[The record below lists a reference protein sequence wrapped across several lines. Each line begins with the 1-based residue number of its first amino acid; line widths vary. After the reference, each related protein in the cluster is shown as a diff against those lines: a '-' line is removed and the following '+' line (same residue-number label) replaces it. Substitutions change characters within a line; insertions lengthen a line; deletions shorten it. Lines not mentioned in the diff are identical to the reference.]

1 MPLKQKIILPVVV
14 LIIISVAILSG
25 ISYYLQSQQIESQM
39 KDLTFNKVLEV
50 GGYLVAQD
58 ERIASLKTELGND
71 YIAKARG
78 VAFLISENPSIL
90 TDKAKL
96 EALAK
101 TIDVEEIHICDEN
114 GVLRWGTI
122 IDFYGFDFA
131 TSDQTK
137 PFLPALT
144 DKKFEMAQDAQSRG
158 ADNVL
163 FQYISVARQDKP
175 GIVQVGVTPDRLQKE
190 LEKSDLSQI
199 SSVYKVGADGFVAIL
214 NSKTGTILSYKDSTA
229 LGKKYADYEWGKGI
243 QGAEGSFY
251 YTENDVQSMMSFTQQ
266 GDYYICASI
275 PETGFVAGLSTLLK
289 GTSIVSVLLI
299 VMTFISI
306 SLIVSRAVIT
316 PLNACVSA
324 LSTIATGDLSQ
335 DIDLRHTK
343 RRDELG
349 TLSKAVNQMKASIS
363 NLIASVKDE
372 SIVFDQVVSSV
383 KNEVTELSKNIEDV
397 SSTLEQLSA
406 SMEETA
412 ASTEHMA
419 STSQQI
425 EESVKNIANKSDA
438 GLLEANQIRNRAKET
453 KENVES
459 SQKKTRSIFTQTKA
473 ELEKAIEESTV
484 VEQIHV
490 LSESIM
496 QITAQTNLLA
506 LNAAIEAARAGESGR
521 GFSVVAEEI
530 RNLAEQS
537 KDTVIKIQEMTD
549 KVTTAVNNLSLH
561 ANSLLNF
568 MSTDVDSDYKNMLNV
583 AGKYSDDADY
593 VNILVTDFSST
604 SRTLLGSI
612 DNMIQTIEQ
621 IADAAGDGAKGTT
634 DMAMRVSDVNMEA
647 NDVLNQV
654 LKTKESSDRLRDE
667 VDHFKL

>member
-1 MPLKQKIILPVVV
+1 MPLKQKIILPVVL
-14 LIIISVAILSG
+14 LIVISVAILSG

-39 KDLTFNKVLEV
+39 KDLTLNKVLEV
-50 GGYLVAQD
+50 GGYLVAQE
-58 ERIASLKTELGND
+58 ERIASLKTDLGND

-78 VAFLISENPSIL
+78 VAFLIAENPAIL

-96 EALAK
+96 DALAK
-101 TIDVEEIHICDEN
+101 AIDVEEIHICDEK
-114 GVLRWGTI
+114 GVLRWGTVT
-122 IDFYGFDFA
+122 DFYGFDFS

-144 DKKFEMAQDAQSRG
+144 DKNFEMAQDAQSRG

-163 FQYISVARQDKP
+163 FQYISVARQDQP

-190 LEKSDLSQI
+190 LEKSDLSQL

-214 NSKTGTILSYKDSTA
+214 NSKTGTIVSYKDSTA
-229 LGKKYADYEWGKGI
+229 LGKNYADYEWGKQI
-243 QGAEGSFY
+243 QGTDGSFY
-251 YTENDVQSMMSFTQQ
+251 YTENDVQSMMSFKQQ
-266 GDYYICASI
+266 GDYYVCASI

-289 GTSIVSVLLI
+289 GISIVSALLI

-306 SLIVSRAVIT
+306 SVIVSRAVIK
-316 PLNACVSA
+316 PLNACVSS
-324 LSTIATGDLSQ
+324 LSTVATGDLSQ
-335 DIDLRHTK
+335 DIDRVYTK
-343 RRDELG
+343 RKDELG
-349 TLSKAVNQMKASIS
+349 TLAKAVEQMKTAIAS
-363 NLIASVKDE
+363 LIGSVKDE
-372 SIVFDQVVSSV
+372 SNVFDHVVSSV

-425 EESVKNIANKSDA
+425 EESVKNISKKSDA
-438 GLLEANQIRNRAKET
+438 GLQEANLIRQRANDT
-453 KENVES
+453 KNSVES
-459 SQKKTRSIFTQTKA
+459 SQQKTRTIFTQTKA
-473 ELEKAIEESTV
+473 ELEKAIEDSAV

-496 QITAQTNLLA
+496 QITTQTNLLA

-549 KVTTAVNNLSLH
+549 KVTSSVNNLSLH
-561 ANSLLNF
+561 ANSLLTF
-568 MSTDVDSDYKNMLNV
+568 MSTDVDSDYRDMLEV
-583 AGKYSDDADY
+583 AGNYSNDADY
-593 VNILVTDFSST
+593 VNALVSDFSLT
-604 SRTLLGSI
+604 SKTLLGSI
-612 DNMIQTIEQ
+612 DNMIQTIDQ

-634 DMAMRVSDVNMEA
+634 DMAIRVSDINMEA
-647 NDVLNQV
+647 SDVLNQV
-654 LKTKESSDRLRDE
+654 LKTKESADRLRDE
-667 VDHFKL
+667 VNHFKL